1 VGYKMNEIQRGFT
14 YAHLFAN
21 ACITE
26 IQEIE
31 DGINPHLDDIL
42 FKDSAKQ
49 FVEEEYY
56 GCF

>member
-1 VGYKMNEIQRGFT
+1 MNEIQRGFT